1 MHTTTTYKIIK
12 IFILLI
18 NPCATMIRQKWQ
30 VRNYNDDVPK
40 MAVIVANAHKKH
52 RQYLIYFGI
61 SNRGYKK
68 RKGKISH

>member
-1 MHTTTTYKIIK
+1 MKTV
-12 IFILLI
+12 
-18 NPCATMIRQKWQ
+18 NPSATMIRQKWQ